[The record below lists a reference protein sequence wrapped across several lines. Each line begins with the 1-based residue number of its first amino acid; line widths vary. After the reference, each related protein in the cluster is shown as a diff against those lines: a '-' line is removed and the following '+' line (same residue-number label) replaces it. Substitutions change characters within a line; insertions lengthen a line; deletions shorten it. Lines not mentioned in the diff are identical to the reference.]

1 MLEDEYNEIEEK
13 QKYLRNEI
21 MNQNYDTQ
29 KFSDYI
35 SNLKENGVDLN
46 NWTLEELKK
55 VVNEFK
61 NQENNGEMN
70 DEENI
75 ERELENVRNSFIL
88 SQSESEKKLPLL
100 NYNNENK
107 ILNNIPTYNNSQ
119 DNPYSKIFDDKVEIF
134 KNVENIM
141 SDLDKEDGEKK
152 KNLLD
157 DFEILESSQFI
168 DTSTDKL
175 LCIKQP
181 ENSLSKYNDL
191 SVNIIG

>member
-21 MNQNYDTQ
+21 MNQNYDTN

-55 VVNEFK
+55 VVSDFK
-61 NQENNGEMN
+61 NQENYGEMN

-88 SQSESEKKLPLL
+88 CQLESEKKYPLL
-100 NYNNENK
+100 NDNDDKK
-107 ILNNIPTYNNSQ
+107 ILNNIPTNNNNQ
-119 DNPYSKIFDDKVEIF
+119 N
-134 KNVENIM
+134 NV
-141 SDLDKEDGEKK
+141 
-152 KNLLD
+152 
-157 DFEILESSQFI
+157 
-168 DTSTDKL
+168 
-175 LCIKQP
+175 
-181 ENSLSKYNDL
+181 
-191 SVNIIG
+191 

>member
-1 MLEDEYNEIEEK
+1 MLEEDDNEIEEK

-21 MNQNYDTQ
+21 MNQNYDTN

-55 VVNEFK
+55 VVSEFK

-107 ILNNIPTYNNSQ
+107 ILNNIPTYNNNQ

-141 SDLDKEDGEKK
+141 SNLDRKDGEKK
-152 KNLLD
+152 TNLLD

-191 SVNIIG
+191 NVNIIG